1 MAQVKMHLEELVQNP
16 SSNLRVCHH
25 GQSAIKTSS
34 KTEIK
39 LPYYSLK
46 TSHQEGKVVIAILV
60 SMLWIVKPINM
71 NPMNHIH
78 HLQQ

>member
-1 MAQVKMHLEELVQNP
+1 M
-16 SSNLRVCHH
+16 
-25 GQSAIKTSS
+25 
-34 KTEIK
+34 K

-46 TSHQEGKVVIAILV
+46 TSHQEVNVVIAILV

-71 NPMNHIH
+71 NPMNGIH